1 MLNLSQ
7 FIEIIMEP
15 LIRLTRFM
23 AVVAALLLCI
33 SCGLATADDY
43 IIGPGDVLRITVYD
57 NNDLETVTRVSD
69 TGVIFLPLL
78 GQVNVNRLSISQVSN
93 TIAAL
98 YSDGYIVNPQVS
110 VFVQEFRSK
119 KAVVLGQVHR
129 PGLIELRGPTTFLE
143 LLSKAGGLAQ
153 DYGETATIKRTVD
166 GKNKVIEINIKSLT
180 QGGDMSQNI
189 PIRDGDT
196 VYIGKAG
203 MCYVTGEVK
212 EPDAYRCEDDATIL
226 KLITLA
232 GGFTGKAARSSVR
245 IVRIIDGQKTV
256 LDDVE
261 LDTPLHPDDV
271 IVVPESFF

>member
-1 MLNLSQ
+1 VLNLSQ

-23 AVVAALLLCI
+23 AVVAAQLLCI

-93 TIAAL
+93 RIAAL